1 MKKSLFFQNFSI
13 KYIFPPTFKNAKYN
27 NFVSVFMS
35 IDLQGTCESR
45 ELKSDTKLLY
55 LLFFM
60 AAGKKYI
67 LLRHFEKKLFFQE
80 KAFFRRPE
88 AA

>member
-1 MKKSLFFQNFSI
+1 
-13 KYIFPPTFKNAKYN
+13 
-27 NFVSVFMS
+27 MS
-35 IDLQGTCESR
+35 IDLQGTFESR

-67 LLRHFEKKLFFQE
+67 LLRHFEKKTFLSGKSIF
-80 KAFFRRPE
+80 
-88 AA
+88 